1 MSLKAL
7 GSCIA
12 VIVILH
18 LTWSVSS
25 RYRLQLIFD
34 LFSPQAQT
42 PSKDEKKRKADGTP
56 DGRGRKKKKQ

>member
-12 VIVILH
+12 VIVTSHMIHFL
-18 LTWSVSS
+18 S